1 MSTVVTAE
9 RLRGLEVSVLGDGAV
24 MPNATVDADT
34 GTITISQTV
43 SEYSVGVPFTRR
55 IVTLT
60 PEIGS
65 AAGSSQGNS
74 MRIGEITVRVLDTL
88 GLQINGN
95 EVEFRRFGREKLDER
110 MVPVSGEYRME
121 NLGWSRGEAQ
131 IEITHSQPLPF
142 HVLSVIKKITV
153 ND

>member
-1 MSTVVTAE
+1 MSTVVAVE

-24 MPNATVDADT
+24 MPNATVDEAT
-34 GTITISQTV
+34 GAITIQETV
-43 SEYSVGVPFTRR
+43 SEYSVGIPFTRR

-65 AAGSSQGNS
+65 ATGSAQGNS

-88 GLQINGN
+88 GLQINGQ
-95 EVEFRRFGREKLDER
+95 EIEFRRFGREKLDER
-110 MVPVSGEYRME
+110 MEPVSGEYRIE

-131 IEITHSQPLPF
+131 VEITHSQPLPF

>member
-1 MSTVVTAE
+1 MSAVVAVE

-34 GTITISQTV
+34 GAITIQETV
-43 SEYSVGVPFTRR
+43 SEYSVGIPFTRR

-65 AAGSSQGNS
+65 ATGSAQGNS

-88 GLQINGN
+88 GLQINGQ
-95 EVEFRRFGREKLDER
+95 EIEFRRFGREKLDER
-110 MVPVSGEYRME
+110 MEPVSGEYRIE

-131 IEITHSQPLPF
+131 VEITHSQPLPF

>member
-65 AAGSSQGNS
+65 ASGSSQGNS